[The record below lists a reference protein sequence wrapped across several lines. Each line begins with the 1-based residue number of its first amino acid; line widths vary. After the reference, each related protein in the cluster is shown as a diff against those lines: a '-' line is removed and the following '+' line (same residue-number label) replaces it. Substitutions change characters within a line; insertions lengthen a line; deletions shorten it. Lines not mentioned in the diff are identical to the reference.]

1 MFIKNCYIQDPN
13 LNLTLMIQSN
23 NTSTNNKES
32 KSFLNTYK
40 IYIIIAGIIT
50 LLIALTLVTIFIIFK
65 LSDGNSSNSSKRTDS
80 KVDPAITTNLIDKE
94 QLKKIKEEKTTILQ
108 KAKTHLQKTKDDL
121 LVSNQITENA
131 ETLLEDLLL
140 KHPLIIDAN
149 LKIKETE
156 NTLSSRKDE
165 LTQLEKELIKITDDN
180 SKANN
185 NLTEIK
191 SKRDVEITTNVNV
204 NSNNESLLQSEK
216 QVMNAIQ
223 SEIDLKNKKIENAI
237 ELAILD
243 MRNAEED
250 FDNANS
256 DDKEIKDRIYRDSL
270 KEYYSKYN
278 DKVFLNLN
286 NLLINKRLEE
296 AKGNVKTAED
306 ALEASV
312 RVINDSKIAYDKLF
326 ADTEGL
332 VVSTKSELDA
342 MVTKRDDANQKVGV
356 TESELIKCVSYM
368 NSIVVGEDVTN
379 ARADVTSSKE
389 TNSDNEDL
397 VKKAEIS
404 LQVAEEEERAA
415 LDSLTAATAGD

>member
-286 NLLINKRLEE
+286 NLLINKRLE
-296 AKGNVKTAED
+296 
-306 ALEASV
+306 
-312 RVINDSKIAYDKLF
+312 
-326 ADTEGL
+326 
-332 VVSTKSELDA
+332 
-342 MVTKRDDANQKVGV
+342 
-356 TESELIKCVSYM
+356 
-368 NSIVVGEDVTN
+368 
-379 ARADVTSSKE
+379 
-389 TNSDNEDL
+389 
-397 VKKAEIS
+397 
-404 LQVAEEEERAA
+404 
-415 LDSLTAATAGD
+415 